1 MPDSAGLTPT
11 YFIDSDHPTVQAFAD
26 DALRAAGNDR
36 DSHPT
41 TKAVALFHAVR
52 DGFRYDPYQLS
63 SDPADYRA
71 SAIIGAESAWCVPK
85 SVVLTAAARA
95 VGIPA
100 RLGFADVQ
108 NHLSSAKLLETMGT
122 DLFAWHGFSELL
134 LDDGA
139 GGERWYKLS
148 SAFNIELCDRFGV
161 KVLEFDGTADA
172 LMHPFDQSG
181 NRHME
186 YVRERGSFDDLPLD
200 QILSDFAEIYPPS
213 MVTEDHTDDAFHD
226 VT

>member
-1 MPDSAGLTPT
+1 MTDPDPT
-11 YFIDSDHPTVQAFAD
+11 LAPTFFIDSDHPTVQAFAD
-26 DALRAAGNDR
+26 DALGAAGLDR
-36 DSHPT
+36 DSDRT
-41 TKAVALFHAVR
+41 AMAVALFHAVR
-52 DGFRYDPYQLS
+52 DGFRYDPYGLS
-63 SDPADYRA
+63 SDPEDYRA
-71 SAIIGAESAWCVPK
+71 SAIIGTESAWCVPK

-95 VGIPA
+95 AGIPA

-108 NHLSSAKLLETMGT
+108 NHLSSAKLLESMGT

-139 GGERWYKLS
+139 GGERWFKLS

-186 YVRERGSFDDLPLD
+186 YVRDRGSFDDLPLD
-200 QILSDFAEIYPPS
+200 QILRDFAEIYPPS
-213 MVTEDHTDDAFHD
+213 MVTVTDEAFHP
-226 VT
+226 